1 VSTTLPPRD
10 FHALVTGATGGIG
23 RGVCE
28 AIADL
33 ARAQG
38 QRLRL
43 SVASSRAGTKLD
55 ALTAEL
61 RAAGIDTVPLAGDVT
76 DPAACR
82 DIVAQAV
89 ARGGDL
95 HALVCVAGSSKA
107 AALAD
112 LDVAQWDR
120 TFALNVRSVWLM
132 AQAARASLARTRGSI
147 TAVASMSGVQPHPGL
162 GAYSPA
168 KAALI
173 MLCRQLAQEWAH
185 DGIRTNCVS
194 PGMIRTPL
202 TEAIYHDAATLQRR
216 ESLVPLGRI
225 GTAHEVGQ
233 AVAYLASTA
242 ASYVNGA
249 NLLVDGG
256 VSDHMLA
263 AIPGRPGAA
272 TPPADA
278 VNVP

>member
-1 VSTTLPPRD
+1 VSSTVLPPD

-23 RGVCE
+23 RGVCD
-28 AIADL
+28 AIADSAL
-33 ARAQG
+33 ARG
-38 QRLRL
+38 QRLCL
-43 SVASSRAGTKLD
+43 SVAASQPGPKLD
-55 ALTAEL
+55 ALADAL
-61 RAAGIDTVPLAGDVT
+61 RVAGIEAVPLSGDVT

-89 ARGGDL
+89 AQGGDL
-95 HALVCVAGSSKA
+95 HALICVAGSSKA

-112 LDVAQWDR
+112 LDVEQWER

-132 AQAARASLARTRGSI
+132 AQAARPSLARTRGSI

-202 TEAIYHDAATLQRR
+202 TEAIYHDAATKQRR

-225 GTAHEVGQ
+225 GSAREVGE
-233 AVAYLASTA
+233 AVAYLASDA

-256 VSDHMLA
+256 VSEHMLA
-263 AIPGRPGAA
+263 MIPGRPGAA
-272 TPPADA
+272 LSPADPTR
-278 VNVP
+278 VP

>member
-1 VSTTLPPRD
+1 MTTSPPRP

-23 RGVCE
+23 RAACD
-28 AIADL
+28 ALAAM

-38 QRLRL
+38 RAPRL
-43 SVASSRAGTKLD
+43 SVAASRPGEALD
-55 ALTAEL
+55 ALVREL
-61 RAAGIDTVPLAGDVT
+61 GDAGVEAVGLAGDLT

-82 DIVAQAV
+82 DLVAQAL

-95 HALVCVAGSSKA
+95 DALVCVAGAARA

-120 TFALNVRSVWLM
+120 SFALNVRPVWLM

-147 TAVASMSGVQPHPGL
+147 VAVASMSGVQPHPGL
-162 GAYSPA
+162 GAYSAA

-173 MLCRQLAQEWAH
+173 MLCRQLAQEWGG
-185 DGIRTNCVS
+185 DGIRANCVS

-202 TEAIYHDAATLQRR
+202 TEPIYRDATVTQRR
-216 ESLVPLGRI
+216 EALVPLGRI
-225 GTAHEVGQ
+225 GSAADVGRV
-233 AVAYLASTA
+233 VAFLASDA
-242 ASYVNGA
+242 AAYVTGA

-256 VSDHMLA
+256 VTDHMFA
-263 AIPGRPGAA
+263 TIPGRPGA
-272 TPPADA
+272 PAPA
-278 VNVP
+278 P

>member
-1 VSTTLPPRD
+1 MPD
-10 FHALVTGATGGIG
+10 FHALVTGASGGIG
-23 RGVCE
+23 RGVCD
-28 AIADL
+28 AIADS

-38 QRLRL
+38 QRLCL
-43 SVASSRAGTKLD
+43 SVAASRPGQKLD
-55 ALTAEL
+55 TLAGDL
-61 RAAGIDTVPLAGDVT
+61 RAAGIATVPLAGDVT

-82 DIVAQAV
+82 DIVEQAV
-89 ARGGDL
+89 ARHGDL
-95 HALVCVAGSSKA
+95 HALICVAGSSKA
-107 AALAD
+107 ALLAD
-112 LDVAQWDR
+112 IDVAQWDQ

-185 DGIRTNCVS
+185 EGIRTNCVS

-202 TEAIYHDAATLQRR
+202 TEAIYHDAATARRR

-225 GTAHEVGQ
+225 GTARDVGQ
-233 AVAYLASTA
+233 AVAFLASNA
-242 ASYVNGA
+242 ASYINGV

-263 AIPGRPGAA
+263 LIPGRPGAA
-272 TPPADA
+272 TPPADP
-278 VNVP
+278 VRSP

>member
-1 VSTTLPPRD
+1 VSTSSTPRD

-23 RGVCE
+23 RGVCD
-28 AIADL
+28 AIADR
-33 ARAQG
+33 ARTQG
-38 QRLRL
+38 HSLRL
-43 SVASSRAGTKLD
+43 SVAASRAGAKLD
-55 ALTAEL
+55 TLAAEL
-61 RAAGIDTVPLAGDVT
+61 RAAAIETVPLAGDVT

-82 DIVAQAV
+82 AIVEQAV
-89 ARGGDL
+89 AHGGDL

-112 LDVAQWDR
+112 LDVAQWNQ

-185 DGIRTNCVS
+185 EGIRTNCVC

-225 GTAHEVGQ
+225 GTAYEVGQ
-233 AVAYLASTA
+233 AVAYLASAA

-256 VSDHMLA
+256 VSEHMLA
-263 AIPGRPGAA
+263 MIPGRPGAVSA
-272 TPPADA
+272 PADPA
-278 VNVP
+278 RSP

>member
-1 VSTTLPPRD
+1 M
-10 FHALVTGATGGIG
+10 TGATGGIG
-23 RGVCE
+23 RGVCT
-28 AIADL
+28 ALADM

-38 QRLRL
+38 RALRL
-43 SVASSRAGTKLD
+43 SVAASRPGEKLD
-55 ALTAEL
+55 ALAAQL
-61 RAAGIDTVPLAGDVT
+61 RASGVETTPLAGDLT
-76 DPAACR
+76 EATACR
-82 DIVAQAV
+82 EIAEQAV

-95 HALVCVAGSSKA
+95 HALVCVAGASKA

-147 TAVASMSGVQPHPGL
+147 TAVGSMSGARPHPGL

-168 KAALI
+168 KAALS

-185 DGIRTNCVS
+185 EGIRSNCVS

-202 TEAIYHDAATLQRR
+202 TEAIYHDASTLQRR
-216 ESLVPLGRI
+216 EALVPLGRI
-225 GTAHEVGQ
+225 GTAQDVGQ
-233 AVAYLASTA
+233 VVAFLASPA
-242 ASYVNGA
+242 AAYVNGA
-249 NLLVDGG
+249 DLLVDGG

-263 AIPGRPGAA
+263 MIPGRPGE
-272 TPPADA
+272 A
-278 VNVP
+278 VRPS